1 MSTTVIARLA
11 AANPVPTGASLHEP
25 APLRLPPRRRVLTIA
40 LAAAVAVPALA
51 FAGRLADALRISNGG
66 TPVSSSKVLND
77 VLPRQTGL
85 DRAMEELKLGSTMQ
99 YLGTL
104 NGASFYAT
112 RNADGHFCL
121 GIDYIGSQDDKI
133 FFCGLNDDGFPSPAE
148 QVLPPALPHVQR
160 LQGVA
165 ADGVAMVEL
174 IDASGNIV
182 ASAPV
187 TDNLF
192 DSDLTQ
198 AGQPAFMVT
207 LDAKGNVTSRRA
219 LLQPPGS

>member
-1 MSTTVIARLA
+1 MSATVIARLA

-51 FAGRLADALRISNGG
+51 FAGRLADALGISNGG
-66 TPVSSSKVLND
+66 MPVSSNE
-77 VLPRQTGL
+77 VLPGQTGL
-85 DRAMEELKLGSTMQ
+85 DQAMQELKVGSTME

-121 GIDYIGSQDDKI
+121 AIDHVGEQYDKG
-133 FFCGLNDDGFPSPAE
+133 FGCDLNADGFPSPDR
-148 QVLPPALPHVQR
+148 QVLAFPPLRR

-165 ADGVAMVEL
+165 ADGVATVEL
-174 IDASGNIV
+174 IDASGTIV

-192 DSDLTQ
+192 DSDLTL
-198 AGQPAFMVT
+198 AGQPTFIVT

-219 LLQPPGS
+219 VLQPPGS